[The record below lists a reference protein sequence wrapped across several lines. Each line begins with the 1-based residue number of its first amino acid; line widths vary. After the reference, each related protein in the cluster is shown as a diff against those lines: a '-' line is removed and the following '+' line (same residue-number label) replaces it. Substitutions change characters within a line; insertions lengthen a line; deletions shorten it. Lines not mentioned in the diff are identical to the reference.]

1 MAPQMQ
7 QMKMAK
13 QGQPM
18 SPQQQQAMQQ
28 IMMDMQTKIA
38 QRQAELVTE
47 FMEDIDALSTASQED
62 PLVKLKE
69 QELQI
74 KAKDSE
80 RDLKEAQAKL
90 SVEKEKMENKEKTD
104 AAKIKQQKDAVAL
117 RSAIAIEK
125 LERESQQKVL
135 DKAEKMTKNI
145 QDTFNKGI

>member
-1 MAPQMQ
+1 M
-7 QMKMAK
+7 
-13 QGQPM
+13 
-18 SPQQQQAMQQ
+18 
-28 IMMDMQTKIA
+28 
-38 QRQAELVTE
+38 
-47 FMEDIDALSTASQED
+47 
-62 PLVKLKE
+62 VKLKE

-80 RDLKEAQAKL
+80 RDLKESQAKL

>member
-1 MAPQMQ
+1 
-7 QMKMAK
+7 
-13 QGQPM
+13 M

-28 IMMDMQTKIA
+28 MMLDMQTRVA
-38 QRQAELVTE
+38 QRQAELITE
-47 FMEDIDALSTASQED
+47 FMEDIDDLSSATQED

-74 KAKDSE
+74 KAQE
-80 RDLKEAQAKL
+80 TQQDLKEAQAKL

-135 DKAEKMTKNI
+135 DKAEKITKNI

>member
-1 MAPQMQ
+1 M
-7 QMKMAK
+7 
-13 QGQPM
+13 
-18 SPQQQQAMQQ
+18 
-28 IMMDMQTKIA
+28 
-38 QRQAELVTE
+38 
-47 FMEDIDALSTASQED
+47 
-62 PLVKLKE
+62 
-69 QELQI
+69 QI
-74 KAKDSE
+74 KAQDSE